1 MRFFTRFALK
11 NPVAIWII
19 AILLILGG
27 AFSATQLQEELMPSI
42 SIPVVA
48 VITSYPGASPSAVA
62 KDVTDPLE
70 KALRGVQNVQDVLS
84 SSVENVSQIELQL
97 SMSADPNKVAQD
109 VQQTISQV
117 VLPSSASKP
126 SVQQFS
132 FSSSPIIYFTVSS
145 KTATAA
151 ELRSTVN
158 NTIVPDLQGIPGVA
172 NVQTDG
178 AAPEQVQ
185 IVFKQ
190 AALNHYQLSV
200 SQVLQYLQADNISM
214 PVGTAGL
221 AGKVYPAHLSVRF
234 KSLND
239 IKNLPIPL
247 PSSPTAGIQSGFQQ
261 VGTAIGQLG
270 QSVGQIGQAVGGLGQ
285 AVGTLGQS
293 QGQLAQGLG
302 LVMGENQV
310 LTNMQIVQGQLFGAE
325 LELAQQAALP
335 KAQQN
340 PAKLA
345 QLQGAIQALTTA
357 QQQLQT
363 ELKAIQSKLPNLSQS
378 AAPTGNSS
386 APTGTS
392 KSSFLTGTAHA
403 NQSAPVTTAS
413 THSSST
419 ATMMKTI
426 PLSDIANLSIAPP
439 VGASINRT
447 NGQTSVLIGVVKTE
461 NSNTVA
467 VASAIQSKIAS
478 IESSLPYGL
487 HVNQLYDASGMIKA
501 SINGLL
507 REAIL
512 GAIFAALVILLF
524 LRNLKTTL
532 IAVISIP
539 ISLLTAMIILNAAGV
554 TLNIMTLGGMAVA
567 TGRVVDDSIVVIENI
582 YRAWRRGLGFGKKFV
597 LKATGEVGKAIT
609 SSTITTIAVFLPLGL
624 VSGIVG
630 KIFFPFALTVI
641 VSLLSSLFV
650 ALTVVP
656 LLAWM
661 FVARKKVKDADYH
674 WLQTDVDPDGATAD
688 FMLISEEAA
697 TTSLRPWQLSYQ
709 KFLNW
714 SLNHKLTILL
724 ITVVALVAS
733 VLVLPLVGSTFLPA
747 TSDKFATVSVTMPIG
762 TTLAETNH
770 KAVQLENVIK
780 SLGSQVQITN
790 TQIGSDPGQLQG
802 FSVLGSNSAS
812 LFLKLNPNVDMNQFT
827 TNLGNQLKSIKGP
840 ATIQVQAMSST
851 GTATNFDLII
861 TGPDSAQVHQA
872 AEKVTKALVH
882 LQGLTNVQ
890 NNLNQ
895 TEPEIKV
902 VPNLKNA
909 AKYGLTPFTI
919 ASDVRN
925 YLASNDVGP
934 ITVNGQSYDLVTS
947 VNVPNGLH
955 QLADVRSLLIQAPTG
970 QNIDLSKVA
979 DVYIAP
985 TPVSVLH
992 RDGSAYA
999 EITADFTV
1007 SNTGKITTNA
1017 LQKVAKLNLGK
1028 NIQTQLSGSSQEQN
1042 QSFTQLIEAVF
1053 VAIGMVYIVM
1063 LISFGEWSAPFA
1075 ILFSM
1080 PVALIGAFFGTVIGR
1095 QPVSVSSLIGI
1106 LMLMGIVVTNAI
1118 VLVDRVEQQ
1127 RRNGLTIRQ
1136 ALLEAGTTRLR
1147 PILMTAIATIFALAP
1162 LAAGFSEGAL
1172 ISQGLAVI
1180 VVGGLITSTLLTLV
1194 VVPVIF
1200 ELLHTRTRK
1209 REQAGIMPHLK
1220 SDW

>member
-19 AILLILGG
+19 AILLIFGG

-62 KDVTDPLE
+62 KDVTEPLE

-117 VLPSSASKP
+117 QLPSSTSKP

-151 ELRSTVN
+151 QLRSTVN
-158 NTIVPDLQGIPGVA
+158 NTIVPDLQGISGVA
-172 NVQTDG
+172 SVQTDG

-185 IVFKQ
+185 IVFKP
-190 AALNHYQLSV
+190 AALNHYQLTV
-200 SQVLQYLQADNISM
+200 SQVLQYLQADNVSM
-214 PVGTAGL
+214 PVGTTGFG
-221 AGKVYPAHLSVRF
+221 GKVYPAHLSGQF

-247 PSSPTAGIQSGFQQ
+247 SPSPTAGIQSGFQQ
-261 VGTAIGQLG
+261 MGNAIGELG
-270 QSVGQIGQAVGGLGQ
+270 KSVGQIGQAVGGLGQ
-285 AVGTLGQS
+285 AVGTLGKG

-302 LVMGENQV
+302 LVMAENQI
-310 LTNMQIVQGQLFGAE
+310 LTNMQNVQGQLFGAE

-340 PAKLA
+340 PAKLS

-357 QQQLQT
+357 QKQLQT
-363 ELKAIQSKLPNLSQS
+363 ELQALQAKLPNPSQ
-378 AAPTGNSS
+378 GSS
-386 APTGTS
+386 APTGGAPAGTSNATPAGSGLSANQAAPISTTSAS
-392 KSSFLTGTAHA
+392 KSAA
-403 NQSAPVTTAS
+403 TT
-413 THSSST
+413 T
-419 ATMMKTI
+419 MKTI
-426 PLSDIANLSIAPP
+426 PLSAIADLSIAPP
-439 VGASINRT
+439 VDASINRT

-478 IESSLPYGL
+478 LESSLPYGL

-501 SINGLL
+501 SISGLL

-582 YRAWRRGLGFGKKFV
+582 YRAWRKGLGFGKIFV

-630 KIFFPFALTVI
+630 KIFMPFALTVI
-641 VSLLSSLFV
+641 VSLLSSLLV

-661 FVARKKVKDADYH
+661 FVARKKVKDGDYH
-674 WLQTDVDPDGATAD
+674 WLQDDSHPDGAVAD
-688 FMLISEEAA
+688 FLPISEEAA
-697 TTSLRPWQLSYQ
+697 TTSLRPWQMQYQ
-709 KFLNW
+709 RFLNW
-714 SLNHKLTILL
+714 SLNHKVTVIL

-762 TTLAETNH
+762 TPLSNTNR
-770 KAVQLENVIK
+770 KAQQVEKVIN
-780 SLGSQVQITN
+780 SYGSQVEITN
-790 TQIGSDPGQLQG
+790 TQVGSDPGQLQG

-812 LFLKLNPNVDMNQFT
+812 LFLKLNPNVDMNRFT
-827 TNLGNQLKSIKGP
+827 TNLANRLKPIKGP
-840 ATIQVQAMSST
+840 ATIQVQTMSST

-872 AEKVTKALVH
+872 AKKVTKTLTH

-895 TEPEIKV
+895 TEPEIKII
-902 VPNLKNA
+902 PNLKNA
-909 AKYGLTPFTI
+909 AKYGLTPYTI

-934 ITVNGQSYDLVTS
+934 ISVSGQSYDMVTS
-947 VNVPNGLH
+947 VKIPKGLH
-955 QLADVRSLLIQAPTG
+955 QLADVRSLLIPAPTG
-970 QNIDLSKVA
+970 QSIDLSKVA

-985 TPVSVLH
+985 TPVSILH

-1007 SNTGKITTNA
+1007 SNTGKVTTDA

-1042 QSFTQLIEAVF
+1042 QSFTQLIEAVL

-1127 RRNGLTIRQ
+1127 RRNGLTIRE

-1180 VVGGLITSTLLTLV
+1180 VVGGLVTSTILTLV
-1194 VVPVIF
+1194 IVPVIF